1 MTLSKHKK
9 QHATLKQATPFLNAF
24 RFFYEINDAT
34 TEFFIKNTYPLSLKK
49 GEILHKEGIVCNH
62 IYFIT
67 TGAIRGFVKDDK
79 KEKITWISVENEM
92 VTSIYSYY
100 MQRPSVENMD
110 ALEDCTLLSMSHES
124 LQQLYLLE
132 PSTNIL
138 VRKILEKYYAD
149 AEMRALTSRF
159 SNAETKYEFFLTM
172 YGHLANRI
180 PQKHIASFLGI
191 NLETLSRVRAKKRLT
206 TNKKK

>member
-1 MTLSKHKK
+1 MPKK
-9 QHATLKQATPFLNAF
+9 HATLKQAKPFLDAF
-24 RFFYEINDAT
+24 GYFYEINVASK
-34 TEFFIKNTYPLSLKK
+34 EFFIKHTYPLTLKK
-49 GEILHKEGIVCNH
+49 GEMLHKAGTICNN

-67 TGAIRGFVKDDK
+67 KGAVRGFVKDDHK
-79 KEKITWISVENEM
+79 DKITWISVENEM

-110 ALEDCTLLSMSHES
+110 AIEDCELLSMSHES
-124 LQQLYLLE
+124 LQQIYLLE

-138 VRKILEKYYAD
+138 VRRILEKYYAD

-159 SNAETKYEFFLTM
+159 SSAETKYEFFLNM

-191 NLETLSRVRAKKRLT
+191 NLETLSRVRGKKKLT
-206 TNKKK
+206 KNKKK